1 MKTKCR
7 NAALLVL
14 AVLMALSVA
23 LAGCSEQ
30 EPEPELIGIEVTTP
44 PRKVA
49 YVEGESFDK
58 TGMVVKAV
66 YSDDT
71 HTPVTD
77 YTVSPAGALA
87 LGVTSVTVTYQTF
100 TDTVPITVS
109 KPSLTAQLTGSY
121 ERYKFE
127 AETGELVTDIGSC
140 AKGLEGTVESN
151 NHPSGD
157 AFIHH
162 LSQGGTAAITYH
174 ITAEADAQ
182 AVLTICLGLGTAR
195 SYKNLFEIKINGVV
209 NEPVENFDVPAWDTV
224 EGAIQYYTWTEFEV
238 MIVSLK
244 EGDNEIVF
252 TKTTNGLNFDYF
264 VLTSTAPLENTAEK
278 TNGHSYQTWT
288 LEEEPTLESTGKAVS
303 YCEYCR
309 DRREETLPEISEAN
323 GYTKKPVEANGPDTF
338 GKATWEYTLEGYT
351 FEFSSRLYPT
361 NGTQS
366 YLFECERMTLEGAA
380 SIGKEANSH
389 DPHGG
394 AYVQGL
400 SGNTGSVTLEITSD
414 KAAQALFIIC
424 FGCRNTGDVKLKDK
438 RTLTVNGSEVTIPD
452 DVVFTRANTDYNYF
466 NWAEFE
472 VMILDL
478 QAGKN
483 TIKLTNNGG
492 GFSNLDYFRLV
503 SSAELELWFEE

>member
-7 NAALLVL
+7 NVALLVL

-58 TGMVVKAV
+58 TGMVVEAV

-127 AETGELVTDIGSC
+127 AETGELETTIEKC
-140 AKGLEGTVESN
+140 QKGLEGTVAGN
-151 NHPSGD
+151 NYPSGD

-162 LSQGGTAAITYH
+162 LSNTGTATITYH
-174 ITAEADAQ
+174 ITADADAL
-182 AVLTICLGLGTAR
+182 AVLTICLGIGTAR
-195 SYKNLFEIKINGVV
+195 SYSDLFDVQINGVFYAPD
-209 NEPVENFDVPAWDTV
+209 EDFLVPSWTTV

-238 MIVSLK
+238 MIVPLE

-264 VLTSTAPLENTAEK
+264 VLTSTAPLESTAEK

-309 DRREETLPEISEAN
+309 DRREEALPEISEAN

-338 GKATWEYTLEGYT
+338 GMATWEYTLEGHK

-361 NGTQS
+361 DDTQS
-366 YLFECERMTLEGAA
+366 YLFECERMTLEGSAA
-380 SIGKEANSH
+380 IGKAATSH
-389 DPHGG
+389 NPHGG
-394 AYVQGL
+394 AYVQDL
-400 SGNTGSVTLEITSD
+400 SSKTGSVTLEITSD
-414 KAAQALFIIC
+414 KAAEALFIIC
-424 FGCRNTGDVKLKDK
+424 FGCRNDRDVKLKDK

-452 DVVFTRANTDYNYF
+452 DVVLTRANTDYNYF

-483 TIKLTNNGG
+483 TIKLTNDGG
-492 GFSNLDYFRLV
+492 VFSNLDYFRLV
-503 SSAELELWFEE
+503 TTAKLELWFEE